1 MPLVNINTHTP
12 TLDDVYIG
20 RPSKWG
26 NPFKLDDED
35 QRDDVIELY
44 RNYILKNE
52 ELMSQI
58 EELRGKNLVCY
69 CTPKRCHGDVL
80 MDILNNTN
88 PLMSAFQ

>member
-26 NPFKLDDED
+26 NPFKLDDEG
-35 QRDDVIELY
+35 QRNDVIELY
-44 RNYILKNE
+44 RDYILKNE